1 MNAIVKEL
9 KFAAMQGPRIY
20 FAPLFGAIK
29 AVRAEL
35 QRAPNKPLASTERRS
50 NNANR

>member
-9 KFAAMQGPRIY
+9 KAAALQSPRIY
-20 FAPLFGAIK
+20 FAPLFGAIS

-35 QRAPNKPLASTERRS
+35 QRATNKSPTSTKS
-50 NNANR
+50 K

>member
-9 KFAAMQGPRIY
+9 KFAALQGPRIY

-35 QRAPNKPLASTERRS
+35 QRASNKPLTSTERKS
-50 NNANR
+50 NSSSQ